1 MQTLYNVLVVLHIIS
16 WVVALV
22 GYASVARRPQIT
34 PWIAHGVGAAFVLG
48 IALTG
53 IASASD
59 AVADPNNAKVG
70 VKLLVALVAVGLAH
84 GTRRRPSPNP
94 VAHVVAALIVVN
106 VAIAYL
112 WT

>member
-1 MQTLYNVLVVLHIIS
+1 MQTLYDVLVILHVLS

-22 GYASVARRPQIT
+22 GWVLVARRPKIT
-34 PWIAHGVGAAFVLG
+34 PLLAHGVTTAFVLG
-48 IALTG
+48 VILVG
-53 IASASD
+53 IASGSD

-70 VKLLVALVAVGLAH
+70 VKLLVALAAVGLAH
-84 GTRRRPSPNP
+84 GTRRRGTPNP
-94 VAHVVAALIVVN
+94 LAHVVAALIVVN